1 MKLRCT
7 WAGNDPLYIRY
18 HDLEWGVPLRDDRQL
33 FEFLLL
39 EGAQAG
45 LSWITILKR
54 RESYRAAFDQFNA
67 EKIAHYDER
76 KQSDLLADPGI
87 IRNRLKV
94 KAFIG
99 NARAYLDLLDRGLSF
114 SGYLWECVG
123 GTPIQNTWSN
133 LSQIPTTTAI
143 AEKMSRNLKQMGF
156 TFVGPTI
163 CYAFMQAT
171 GMVNDHPVDCFRH
184 AECRH
189 LSLAT

>member
-1 MKLRCT
+1 MKVRCK
-7 WAGNDPLYIRY
+7 WAGKDPIYINY
-18 HDLEWGVPLRDDRQL
+18 HDLEWGVPLHADRQL

-54 RESYRAAFDQFNA
+54 RESYRIAFDQFDP
-67 EKIAHYDER
+67 EKIAGYDDR
-76 KQSDLLADPGI
+76 KRTALLANPSI

-99 NARAYLDLLDRGLSF
+99 NAQAYLNLLERGQSF
-114 SGYLWECVG
+114 GDYLWGFVG
-123 GTPIQNTWSN
+123 GEPIQNAWAD
-133 LSQIPTTTAI
+133 LSQIPTTTPI
-143 AEKMSRNLKQMGF
+143 AEKMSRSLKQLGF

-171 GMVNDHPVDCFRH
+171 GMVNDHMNDCISAPVTDHF
-184 AECRH
+184 
-189 LSLAT
+189 